1 MFSNSLPPPVV
12 ASASKVFDL
21 IMDDDKFYKKI
32 SVNTKRFRES
42 MTRAGFQIGGEDHPI
57 CPVML
62 YDEPLAVEFAA
73 QMLERGI
80 YVIGFTFPVVA
91 RGKARIR
98 VQISAAHTDD
108 DIDRTVAAFTE
119 VGQNLKV
126 I

>member
-1 MFSNSLPPPVV
+1 MV

-42 MTRAGFQIGGEDHPI
+42 MTSAGFEIAGEDHPI

-73 QMLERGI
+73 QGRDSIEKFLHRFWLEKTNENQFQFH
-80 YVIGFTFPVVA
+80 YMV
-91 RGKARIR
+91 
-98 VQISAAHTDD
+98 S
-108 DIDRTVAAFTE
+108 
-119 VGQNLKV
+119 
-126 I
+126 

>member
-21 IMDDDKFYKKI
+21 IMDDDQFYQKI
-32 SVNTKRFRES
+32 SGNTRRFREG
-42 MTRAGFQIGGEDHPI
+42 MTAAGFQVAGEDHAI

-62 YDEPLAVEFAA
+62 YDEPLALAFAA
-73 QMLERGI
+73 EMLKRGI
-80 YVIGFTFPVVA
+80 YVIGFTFPVVP

-119 VGQNLKV
+119 VGKNLKV